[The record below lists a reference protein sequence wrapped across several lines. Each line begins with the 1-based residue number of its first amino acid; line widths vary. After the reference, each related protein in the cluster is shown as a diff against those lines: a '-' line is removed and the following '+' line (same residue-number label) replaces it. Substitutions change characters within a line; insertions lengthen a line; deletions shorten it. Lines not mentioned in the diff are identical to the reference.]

1 MIKIKMNLGVKLSVI
16 ISSVVIIA
24 LMLTGYLSYL
34 SKKEQII
41 RYLRAGLEIM
51 ADTGAIMIDGNMHEE
66 AWKKRTAESEEFK
79 KIKQILKQI
88 WEKNKKKG
96 FEIDNIYT
104 LRRVND
110 QTEFVIMIGSPF
122 IGHKYQ
128 LKREMMPVF
137 ERGESSSTGI
147 YTDENGTWLSA
158 YSPIINSEGK
168 TVALLEVDYRAAVPL
183 KEIRNSAYTL
193 LIQTM
198 IGIIF
203 SIISGIIAAHFFAR
217 PIKRLSIASDKIASG
232 DLTISANETRK
243 DEIGYLAGSFNTMI
257 KKIHGITAEITEEA
271 KNLGHL
277 SKNVSLSSLK
287 TQGIS
292 EEIFHDTFGLKS
304 SIEKQNSSIESI
316 SNAIVEIANNI
327 NRVYTSIS
335 EQKQNVTQSSA
346 AIEELFANIRSVTEI
361 SEKANQIANSL
372 QIVAKEGNNSVHS
385 VLESMNEVSRSS
397 SKVIEIVNVIQ
408 NIAEQTNLLAM
419 NAAIEAAHAGNAGR
433 GFAVV
438 AGEIR
443 KLAVNSSKSAAE
455 ITSIINDIINKI
467 RSTNEL
473 GAESEKG
480 LNRIIE
486 DISLTT
492 QINHEIFSA
501 MTQQSEGT
509 QEILEAIEL
518 LVSRSNTVEQSM
530 LDVKKKI
537 NEIENIAVSL
547 KTISEEIEILKEK
560 QIQTSEKLN
569 SASQDGTKV
578 SSEMTSVSEH
588 MEKLISIFKIK

>member
-1 MIKIKMNLGVKLSVI
+1 
-16 ISSVVIIA
+16 
-24 LMLTGYLSYL
+24 MLTGYLSYL